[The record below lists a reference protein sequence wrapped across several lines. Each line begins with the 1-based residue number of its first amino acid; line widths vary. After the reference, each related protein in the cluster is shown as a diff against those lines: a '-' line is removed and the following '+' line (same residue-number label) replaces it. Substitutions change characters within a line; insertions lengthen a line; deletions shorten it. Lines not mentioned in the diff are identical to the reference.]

1 MDVNLKNK
9 KQNSKCENSKN
20 NFMKDKTGFEF
31 KKNNIIN
38 ENIDID
44 KLSEEKDKKLKE
56 LQEKYEKEH
65 EERYQ
70 IELKLMNLKNNFEK
84 EKIDNQFQRKKN
96 FLEKCE
102 VIEKWEK
109 FALNDITE
117 NFVDFSPIEIFH
129 LISNLFYLCKELL
142 NNILMEKYNQLLNC
156 FNVPSNSKSLESI
169 QIRLKPF
176 ILDNMSD
183 IIFNEK
189 ESLIFLERLKK
200 DFKNISIDIIKN
212 KESEFNDLIN
222 DKSFKTMIKCIKNL
236 ILFAMFNEPILNF
249 NIEKNYKYR
258 KIEKVKINKKN
269 KDNFI
274 IINEPGINNFEAII
288 ILNPPVTKSGNEIA
302 ELNDLKKIIIKY
314 EESNNYY
321 QNDNKNINNI
331 LNVNEY
337 DNNKIIKNSTIYSG
351 EISIK
356 KKFFYEQLE
365 RPILSQYER
374 MRLEFRNKTFQKNIE
389 KTNQDSY
396 SINYSNQLSHR
407 VNKSYNQNIM
417 NRKQYIDGLSKE
429 YEYIQTDLNEENNNN
444 DLIYEHNSYQ
454 INGKNDCDKITNVKR
469 NFKKMSLNENDYKHV
484 LKNAFSNDFF
494 LNNNVNNNN
503 NINNMNNSL
512 FQIFQKRNKTQKH
525 LQNNKKGKI
534 YHKKFI
540 TKKPLTNKNIN
551 KNKSNNNSPQRKE
564 KSNEKNN
571 MSNQKYIKSNINHI
585 NKNLNKENKKENE
598 NILKNK
604 NKNLN
609 NYDGIYSS
617 PGKEKNIIKNIEI
630 PSTGTTKSSTYFNID
645 TDSSI
650 PKKDIRSQ
658 NFNIISLNQTNR
670 VISQVG
676 FYKNFNS
683 PKFFYVN
690 QLDNNSNNLIEKNE
704 ISNSNKRFIVKVN
717 KNSSKKIIM
726 NRENI
731 FNKNKNDKNI
741 CLINTIRN
749 SSLLKLKKIVKNDN
763 KRTKSPNIFIQR
775 GNFNS
780 TLHQS
785 KRSFQ

>member
-9 KQNSKCENSKN
+9 NQNSKYENNKN
-20 NFMKDKTGFEF
+20 ILMKEKTKFDT

-38 ENIDID
+38 ENLDID

-84 EKIDNQFQRKKN
+84 EKIDNQFKRKKN

-117 NFVDFSPIEIFH
+117 NFVDFSPIEVFH
-129 LISNLFYLCKELL
+129 LISNLFCICKELL
-142 NNILMEKYNQLLNC
+142 NNLLMEKYNQLLNC

-169 QIRLKPF
+169 QLRLKPF

-189 ESLIFLERLKK
+189 ESMIFLEQLKK
-200 DFKNISIDIIKN
+200 EFKNISIDIINN
-212 KESEFNDLIN
+212 KEREFNDLIN

-249 NIEKNYKYR
+249 NIEKNYKFR
-258 KIEKVKINKKN
+258 IIEKVKINKNN

-274 IINEPGINNFEAII
+274 IINEPGINNFESII

-302 ELNDLKKIIIKY
+302 ELSDLKKIIIKY
-314 EESNNYY
+314 EDCNNYY
-321 QNDNKNINNI
+321 QNDNKNINNL
-331 LNVNEY
+331 LNEKEY
-337 DNNKIIKNSTIYSG
+337 DDKKIIKNSTIFSG

-356 KKFFYEQLE
+356 KRNFCEQLE
-365 RPILSQYER
+365 KPILSQFER
-374 MRLEFRNKTFQKNIE
+374 MRLEYRNKTFQKNIE
-389 KTNQDSY
+389 NSNQDSY
-396 SINYSNQLSHR
+396 SNNYSNQLSYR
-407 VNKSYNQNIM
+407 MNKSHNQNVI
-417 NRKQYIDGLSKE
+417 NIKQYIDGLSKD
-429 YEYIQTDLNEENNNN
+429 YEYIQTDLNDENINN

-454 INGKNDCDKITNVKR
+454 IQGKKDFENINDVKR
-469 NFKKMSLNENDYKHV
+469 NLKKMSLNENDYKEV
-484 LKNAFSNDFF
+484 LKNAFNNDFYSNKNG
-494 LNNNVNNNN
+494 NNNNNN
-503 NINNMNNSL
+503 NINKMNNSIY
-512 FQIFQKRNKTQKH
+512 QIFQKRNKTQKY
-525 LQNNKKGKI
+525 LKNSKNGKI
-534 YHKKFI
+534 CHKKFI
-540 TKKPLTNKNIN
+540 TKKQLNNKNIH
-551 KNKSNNNSPQRKE
+551 KNKSNNNSPQKKE
-564 KSNEKNN
+564 ISKEKNN
-571 MSNQKYIKSNINHI
+571 ITYKKFIRSNII
-585 NKNLNKENKKENE
+585 NYNINKENKKENE
-598 NILKNK
+598 NKNK
-604 NKNLN
+604 DLN
-609 NYDGIYSS
+609 NYDRIFSS
-617 PGKEKNIIKNIEI
+617 PGKENNLIKNMER

-645 TDSSI
+645 TESSI
-650 PKKDIRSQ
+650 PKKDIRTK

-704 ISNSNKRFIVKVN
+704 ISHSNKRFIVKVN
-717 KNSSKKIIM
+717 KNSSNKIIM
-726 NRENI
+726 NKENN

-749 SSLLKLKKIVKNDN
+749 SSLLKLKKIDKNEN

-775 GNFNS
+775 GNFNY

>member
-9 KQNSKCENSKN
+9 KPNSKCENSKN
-20 NFMKDKTGFEF
+20 FLMKEKTGFET

-38 ENIDID
+38 ENLDID
-44 KLSEEKDKKLKE
+44 KLTEEKDKKLKE

-84 EKIDNQFQRKKN
+84 EKIDNQFKRKKN

-169 QIRLKPF
+169 QLRLKPF

-189 ESLIFLERLKK
+189 ESLNFLELLKK
-200 DFKNISIDIIKN
+200 DFKNISINIIKN

-222 DKSFKTMIKCIKNL
+222 DKSFKTMIKSIKNL

-249 NIEKNYKYR
+249 NIEKNYKCR
-258 KIEKVKINKKN
+258 KIEKVKINKNN
-269 KDNFI
+269 KDNYI

-302 ELNDLKKIIIKY
+302 ELNDLKKIIIKN
-314 EESNNYY
+314 EESNNCY

-331 LNVNEY
+331 LNINEY
-337 DNNKIIKNSTIYSG
+337 DNKNIIKNSTIFSG

-356 KKFFYEQLE
+356 KKFLYDQLE
-365 RPILSQYER
+365 RPILSQFER
-374 MRLEFRNKTFQKNIE
+374 MRLEYRNKTFQKNIDN
-389 KTNQDSY
+389 TNQDSY
-396 SINYSNQLSHR
+396 SINNSNQLSHR
-407 VNKSYNQNIM
+407 MNKSLNHNVI
-417 NRKQYIDGLSKE
+417 NRKQYIDGLSKD
-429 YEYIQTDLNEENNNN
+429 YDYIHTDLNDENNNN

-454 INGKNDCDKITNVKR
+454 IKGKKDCEKTNNVKR
-469 NFKKMSLNENDYKHV
+469 NLKKMSLNENDYKQV

-503 NINNMNNSL
+503 NINNMNNSI

-525 LQNNKKGKI
+525 LNSNKKGKI
-534 YHKKFI
+534 CHKKFI
-540 TKKPLTNKNIN
+540 TKKPLNKKNIN
-551 KNKSNNNSPQRKE
+551 KNKSNNNSPLKKE

-571 MSNQKYIKSNINHI
+571 ITNQKYMKSNINQI
-585 NKNLNKENKKENE
+585 NKKSNKENKKEDE
-598 NILKNK
+598 NTLKNK
-604 NKNLN
+604 NKDFN
-609 NYDGIYSS
+609 NYDGIFSS
-617 PGKEKNIIKNIEI
+617 PGKENNLIKNIER

-650 PKKDIRSQ
+650 PKKDIRTQ

-676 FYKNFNS
+676 FYKQLNS

-690 QLDNNSNNLIEKNE
+690 QLDNNINNLIEKNE
-704 ISNSNKRFIVKVN
+704 ISNFHQRFIVKVN

-726 NRENI
+726 NKENN
-731 FNKNKNDKNI
+731 FYNKNDKNI

-749 SSLLKLKKIVKNDN
+749 SSLLKLKKNVKNEN

-775 GNFNS
+775 GNFNY